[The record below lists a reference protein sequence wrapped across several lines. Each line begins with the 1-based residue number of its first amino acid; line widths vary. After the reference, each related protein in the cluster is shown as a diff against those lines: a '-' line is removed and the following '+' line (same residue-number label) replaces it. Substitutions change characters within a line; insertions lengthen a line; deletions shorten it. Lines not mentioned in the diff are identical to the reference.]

1 MTINRLTKREAGAM
15 IDGVVGNKLL
25 PASIRQDIIER
36 TDGIPLFVEELTKA
50 VLETESVGE
59 AKRTAAAVPSPIL
72 AVPASL
78 HASLMSRLD
87 RLGPAKE
94 LGQIGAAIGREFSHA
109 LLAAVARK
117 PEAQLQSSLDRLID
131 AGLLFRQGVP
141 PHSTYLFKHAL
152 VQDAAYGTLLREPRR
167 ALHARIANVL
177 ESQFT
182 EIAES
187 QPELRARHCAE
198 AGLIEKA
205 VGLWGK
211 AGQRSLEQSALA
223 EAIEQFARALAQIAT
238 LPSTPGLRRQEIK
251 LQAALITPLIH
262 VKGYTVPET
271 RAAVERAHLLIEQAE
286 TRGEAPEDPL
296 LSFSVL
302 NAFIAI
308 NVVAFNGD
316 AALALAMQFLTLAE
330 KKGTTT
336 HLMLAHRGMGV
347 CSLHRGDI
355 AKARRHLE
363 QTIALYDRT
372 EHGQLATRFSE
383 DPAVHVLGYR
393 SFANWYL
400 GYPGAALADADR
412 ALSDAREIG
421 QAATL
426 MNALSLTNFTYT
438 FCGNYAKARALI
450 DDLVSLANEKGASHW
465 RARGLF
471 VRGWLLAVT
480 GEAAGAV
487 QMITSGLSEHRSMGA
502 TVFVPFYLSYLGGA
516 YGQLGQFED
525 AWCCIS
531 EAITAMETTGERWC
545 EAEVHRIA
553 GEIVLKS
560 PEPDMAKAEACFKRA
575 GGFACATSKILGA
588 ARGDEHGAALARS
601 GQTTAGP

>member
-1 MTINRLTKREAGAM
+1 M
-15 IDGVVGNKLL
+15 
-25 PASIRQDIIER
+25 S
-36 TDGIPLFVEELTKA
+36 PLW
-50 VLETESVGE
+50 
-59 AKRTAAAVPSPIL
+59 R
-72 AVPASL
+72 
-78 HASLMSRLD
+78 
-87 RLGPAKE
+87 
-94 LGQIGAAIGREFSHA
+94 
-109 LLAAVARK
+109 
-117 PEAQLQSSLDRLID
+117 
-131 AGLLFRQGVP
+131 
-141 PHSTYLFKHAL
+141 
-152 VQDAAYGTLLREPRR
+152 
-167 ALHARIANVL
+167 
-177 ESQFT
+177 
-182 EIAES
+182 
-187 QPELRARHCAE
+187 
-198 AGLIEKA
+198 
-205 VGLWGK
+205 
-211 AGQRSLEQSALA
+211 SALA
-223 EAIEQFARALAQIAT
+223 EAIEQFVRALDQIAT
-238 LPSTPGLRRQEIK
+238 LPSTPGLRRREIK

-302 NAFIAI
+302 SAFIAI

-316 AALALAMQFLTLAE
+316 AALALATQFRALAE

-336 HLMLAHRGMGV
+336 HLALAHRGMGV

-355 AKARRHLE
+355 TKARSHLE
-363 QTIALYDRT
+363 QTMALYDRT

-383 DPAVHVLGYR
+383 GPAVHALGYR

-400 GYPGAALADADR
+400 GYPGAALADADH

-426 MNALSLTNFTYT
+426 MNALALTNFTYT
-438 FCGNYAKARALI
+438 FCGNYATAQALI

-465 RARGLF
+465 RARGLL

-480 GEAAGAV
+480 GEAADAV
-487 QMITSGLSEHRSMGA
+487 QMIISGLSEWQSMGA

-525 AWCCIS
+525 AWRCIG

-553 GEIVLKS
+553 GEIPLKS

-575 GGFACATSKILGA
+575 LAVSRAQQARSWELRAAMSMARLWRGQSKQQQARDLLTPVCRRFTEGFDTLDLKEAKCA
-588 ARGDEHGAALARS
+588 AR
-601 GQTTAGP
+601 